1 MEAKRT
7 LSNPLIVEGCPWTE
21 GRLKFYNASDTRAQ
35 EINKETYEEV
45 SERDGIIKLE
55 FKPEVEMLHLFVRH
69 LHNKDD
75 LKEISMP
82 NFKRA
87 TVSDLKQEI
96 NKKFTSE
103 VACVIMSGEV
113 LEDERTMR

>member
-1 MEAKRT
+1 MEAKQT
-7 LSNPLIVEGCPWTE
+7 LSNPLIVEGSSWTE
-21 GRLKFYNASDTRAQ
+21 GRLKFYNASDTRAP
-35 EINKETYEEV
+35 EANKEFYGDV
-45 SERDGIIKLE
+45 SEPNGIIELE
-55 FKPEVEMLHLFVRH
+55 FKPEVEILHLSVRH

-82 NFKRA
+82 NFKTA

-103 VACVIMSGEV
+103 VARVIMSGKV
-113 LEDERTMR
+113 LEEERTMR